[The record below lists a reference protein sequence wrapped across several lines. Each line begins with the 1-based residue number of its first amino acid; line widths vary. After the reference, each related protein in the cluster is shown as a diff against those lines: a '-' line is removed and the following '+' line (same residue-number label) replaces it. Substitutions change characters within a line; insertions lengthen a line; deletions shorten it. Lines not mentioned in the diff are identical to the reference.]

1 MEIDA
6 AAASSSSSS
15 SSSSTSSGCS
25 AINTACMLF
34 KREVSLGRQYGFSRS
49 QQVHMNCGRTLPM
62 FPQKVRQ
69 QDMSGQVSAYRV
81 SLLGESCGVSAI
93 TRGWPLPMH

>member
-1 MEIDA
+1 MDVD

-15 SSSSTSSGCS
+15 SSSSGCN

-34 KREVSLGRQYGFSRS
+34 KREVALGRQYGFSRS

-62 FPQKVRQ
+62 FPQKVRMLHEAQ
-69 QDMSGQVSAYRV
+69 
-81 SLLGESCGVSAI
+81 LGL
-93 TRGWPLPMH
+93 RGRA